1 MTARQQLAD
10 LIAASAP
17 ETWEIIPHPTRLRP
31 FDNPAKPV
39 AIVVEQRGIQSG
51 KWSPDGVSIPTEV
64 ALAVWVIVDG
74 ARGADAGP
82 TEDNLEAAAESMI
95 RILEPLSD
103 EVWDGLAERD
113 MYDDQKP
120 AYQFT
125 IRAGGALTTEEQ
137 QK

>member
-1 MTARQQLAD
+1 MSGRSQLAD

-39 AIVVEQRGIQSG
+39 AIVVEQRAIQSG
-51 KWSPDGVSIPTEV
+51 KWSPDGVSIPVET
-64 ALAVWVIVDG
+64 AFAVWVIVDG

-82 TEDNLEAAAESMI
+82 TEDDLEAAAETMI
-95 RILEPLSD
+95 RILEPLAA
-103 EVWDGLAERD
+103 EVWDGTAERGS
-113 MYDDQKP
+113 YDDQKP

-125 IRAGGALTTEEQ
+125 IRAAGALTQEVQ
-137 QK
+137 Q